1 MIITISGMPGS
12 GKTTVGKII
21 AEKLNY
27 NFFSAG
33 ELRGKI
39 ALDRGLTLDE
49 LNRLGETDKTTDTT
63 VDEYQKKLGQ
73 ENDNFVIEGR
83 LSWLF
88 IPNSYKIFLDC
99 DSKTAA
105 DRLIK
110 SREQRPDESLPA
122 DPEKVR
128 DIIEKRVQ
136 SDTKRYS
143 AFYNVDYKD
152 PKHYDLVL
160 DTAELKSANQTA
172 DLVLKALRT
181 RLDSQ
186 A

>member
-39 ALDRGLTLDE
+39 ALDKGLTLDE
-49 LNRLGETDKTTDTT
+49 LNSLGETDKTTDTT
-63 VDEYQKKLGQ
+63 VDDYQKKLGR
-73 ENDNFVIEGR
+73 ENDDFVIEGR
-83 LSWLF
+83 LSWYF

-110 SREQRPDESLPA
+110 SREQRPDESLPS
-122 DPEKVR
+122 DHEKVR
-128 DIIEKRVQ
+128 DVIEKRVR
-136 SDTKRYS
+136 SDAKRYRT
-143 AFYNVDYKD
+143 FYDLDYQN
-152 PKHYDLVL
+152 PKNYDLVI
-160 DTAELKSANQTA
+160 DTSELKNANQTA
-172 DLVLKALRT
+172 DLILKALEY

-186 A
+186 T